1 MRISPIILIVV
12 LFHMPASIALD
23 IDKLATLARI
33 ELTPAEKEKFSAQLG
48 DVLKYVDQ
56 LKQVDIT
63 GIEPTA
69 HGFPISNVWSED
81 IPALGLP
88 VNDVLRNA
96 PASRDN
102 MISVPKVVD

>member
-1 MRISPIILIVV
+1 
-12 LFHMPASIALD
+12 MPAPINLD
-23 IDKLATLARI
+23 IDKLTTLARI
-33 ELTPAEKEKFSAQLG
+33 ELTPAEKEKFAGQLG
-48 DVLKYVDQ
+48 DILKYVGQ

-81 IPALGLP
+81 VPTPGFSVSDA
-88 VNDVLRNA
+88 LRNV
-96 PASRDN
+96 PAQRDN

>member
-1 MRISPIILIVV
+1 MN
-12 LFHMPASIALD
+12 ASSALNVD
-23 IDKLATLARI
+23 HLAELARI

-48 DVLKYVDQ
+48 DVLAYVEQ
-56 LKQVDIT
+56 LKHVDIT

-81 IPALGLP
+81 TP
-88 VNDVLRNA
+88 VPGFPIEDVLLNA

-102 MISVPKVVD
+102 MISVPKVVE